1 MSDTP
6 RTDNEWAYYVQQDMQ
21 DAGQAFARGIELELQ
36 QANDY
41 IKQLKQ
47 ANGLLISERDRLN
60 AELAELRKDKE
71 RLDWVQKH
79 GQAEFTIAGHQGSY
93 YSYEVD
99 ADTEDMTVRDA
110 IDSAMESKP

>member
-6 RTDNEWAYYVQQDMQ
+6 RTDKKLDEMSHCPRTIG
-21 DAGQAFARGIELELQ
+21 DAMIVCLARELE
-36 QANDY
+36 
-41 IKQLKQ
+41 
-47 ANGLLISERDRLN
+47 R
-60 AELAELRKDKE
+60 ELAELRKDKE
-71 RLDWVQKH
+71 RLDWVQEH

-99 ADTEDMTVRDA
+99 ADTEDVTVRDA